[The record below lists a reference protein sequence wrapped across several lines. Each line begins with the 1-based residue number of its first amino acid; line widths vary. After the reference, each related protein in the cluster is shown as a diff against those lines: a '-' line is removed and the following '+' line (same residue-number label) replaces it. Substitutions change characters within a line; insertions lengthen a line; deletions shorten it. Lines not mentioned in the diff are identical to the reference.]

1 MAVAVPEA
9 KPVVAKRIKPSA
21 KDITTLTDIFG
32 VDIAQLADYGMYL
45 HGKEYIIYE
54 SDSNLRDSEKI
65 PVGEDIHDYF
75 MREVKPYAEDAWINL
90 PATKIGCEISFN
102 KYFYEPKPLRSLE
115 ENEADIIALDKESQ
129 GLIRSLLN
137 LAD

>member
-1 MAVAVPEA
+1 MAVSDPEA
-9 KPVVAKRIKPSA
+9 VPVVAKKVKATS
-21 KDITTLTDIFG
+21 KDVTTLIDIFG
-32 VDIAQLADYGMYL
+32 VDTNALADYGLYAK
-45 HGKEYIIYE
+45 GKEYIIYE
-54 SDSNLRDSEKI
+54 SDSDLRDSEKI
-65 PVGEDIHDYF
+65 PVGEDIHEYF
-75 MREVKPYAEDAWINL
+75 LREVKPYAEDAWINL

-115 ENEADIIALDKESQ
+115 ENEADIVALDSKSQ